1 MLAVL
6 LVSAC
11 FTGTLLVRAA
21 QDVAIDESHFPDA
34 GFRQIVA
41 EKCDKNGDGI
51 LSDSE
56 RSSITR
62 MMLPA
67 WQEDVLGKVPPLS
80 AWRAY
85 SISIICKISIAQ
97 TLG

>member
-1 MLAVL
+1 MKKERLEERFLQRYRMPA
-6 LVSAC
+6 
-11 FTGTLLVRAA
+11 
-21 QDVAIDESHFPDA
+21 
-34 GFRQIVA
+34 FRQSWQK
-41 EKCDKNGDGI
+41 KCDKNGDGI

-67 WQEDVLGKVPPLS
+67 WQEDVLGEGTPIVSLEGIQ
-80 AWRAY
+80 Y
-85 SISIICKISIAQ
+85 FYNLQISIAQ